1 VCFTIVYCQYK
12 CGGSNW
18 ANISS
23 DVTFARAC
31 GVTPSMQVTCTVM
44 AVVEG
49 GASKEVNKTIQKG
62 STGTCNYKLKFF
74 NMWLV

>member
-18 ANISS
+18 VSVSS

-49 GASKEVNKTIQKG
+49 DASQEVNKTIQAG
-62 STGTCNYKLKFF
+62 NTGTFNYRSKF
-74 NMWLV
+74 LLL